1 MTPLD
6 VSTILGNKT
15 RPWFHVCQ
23 LSIDRQAA
31 ADFFDVD
38 AVVADEPGLG
48 DGDYWAV
55 KFDCGLKLAFE
66 FFHWGKGGSVFADLP
81 CSQHAR
87 RHLRHWDSELV
98 DVPRDMQE
106 PDRGAMIERFA
117 GEMPELLELDAF
129 QVWRQGDDGNQVKI
143 GMPTTK
149 RDADCWVAEL
159 ESHHH
164 KQIYWVSRASALQR
178 DA

>member
-6 VSTILGNKT
+6 VTSILDDKS

-23 LSIDRQAA
+23 LNLDRTDASA
-31 ADFFDVD
+31 FFAVD

-48 DGDYWAV
+48 DADYWAV
-55 KFDCGLKLAFE
+55 KFDCGLELIFE
-66 FFHWGKGGSVFADLP
+66 LFHFVQAGSIFADLP
-81 CSQHAR
+81 SAQHTH

-98 DVPRDMQE
+98 DVPREMQE
-106 PDRGAMIERFA
+106 QGRRAMIERFA
-117 GEMPELLELDAF
+117 DDFPELLEVEGF

-143 GMPTTK
+143 GTSTTK
-149 RDADCWVAEL
+149 RDADCWVAEF

-164 KQIYWVSRASALQR
+164 KQIYWVSRSTAG
-178 DA
+178 